1 MSESEIEKVDEREK
15 VHYLK
20 MKEEHP
26 EGTVEDPRGRAI
38 EYDFEIEADSDEEL
52 SAADL
57 ASSLFKKIMKSN

>member
-1 MSESEIEKVDEREK
+1 
-15 VHYLK
+15 

-38 EYDFEIEADSDEEL
+38 EFDFEIEADSDEEL